1 MIKQRPFKLLFL
13 VTHISFSLDQ
23 GTYAKILLVITRVTI
38 MSEYHLSGQ
47 KDLIQVEVAG
57 VQVKGNEGVE
67 KQHLV
72 TKTE

>member
-1 MIKQRPFKLLFL
+1 
-13 VTHISFSLDQ
+13 
-23 GTYAKILLVITRVTI
+23 